1 MRARLVGVGA
11 GNSAVVVDLPRCVWV
26 PETLSRRQCPTEWWG
41 LR

>member
-26 PETLSRRQCPTEWWG
+26 PETLSRLVRRLFG
-41 LR
+41 IR